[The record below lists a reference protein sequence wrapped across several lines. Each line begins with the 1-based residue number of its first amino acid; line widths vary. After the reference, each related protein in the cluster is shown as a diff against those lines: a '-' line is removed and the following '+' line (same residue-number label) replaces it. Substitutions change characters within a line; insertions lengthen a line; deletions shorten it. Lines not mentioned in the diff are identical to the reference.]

1 MKIVDIADEIY
12 REIGSPTTLS
22 IPPIAFWLKTNV
34 GGLNSKINQS
44 YTVDSSGE
52 ISPDLGE
59 DEKYIFKKMYLIHH
73 YDVQV
78 RTVLGAASTEAIVEI
93 ETDGTRVKKID
104 KTRQGRWFGMAKNTE
119 MKELNELVSAYRSN
133 KSTPLQV
140 AGDDTTEGYYGGAN
154 SGAREKGSGE

>member
-12 REIGSPTTLS
+12 RELNSPSTLS

-34 GGLNSKINQS
+34 GGLNSKLNQS
-44 YTVDSSGE
+44 YAVTESTGE
-52 ISPDLGE
+52 IDPELGE

-78 RTVLGAASTEAIVEI
+78 RLTLGAASTEAIIEI

-104 KTRQGRWFGMAKNTE
+104 KTKQGRWFGMAKSTE
-119 MKELNELVSAYRSN
+119 MKELNDLVSAYRSN
-133 KSTPLQV
+133 KSIPLQV
-140 AGDDTTEGYYGGAN
+140 AGDDTIAGYYGGAD
-154 SGAREKGSGE
+154 SGARGD